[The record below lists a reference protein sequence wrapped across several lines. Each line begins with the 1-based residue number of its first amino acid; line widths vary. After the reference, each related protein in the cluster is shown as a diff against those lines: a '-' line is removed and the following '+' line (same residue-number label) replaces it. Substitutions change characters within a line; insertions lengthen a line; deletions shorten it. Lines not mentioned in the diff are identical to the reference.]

1 MKVPDLRSEWWL
13 AKRIYGKSLCTLFY
27 GVTDAAI
34 TMARMR
40 AAILDRGL
48 KDTMVNKSLNFSQA
62 FERLYGISLVAK
74 SSEPQGEIA

>member
-1 MKVPDLRSEWWL
+1 MPDLRNEWWL
-13 AKRIYGKSLCTLFY
+13 AKRIYGQNLCTLFY

-48 KDTMVNKSLNFSQA
+48 QETMVDKSKTNFAQC
-62 FERLYGISLVAK
+62 FERLYGISLVPK
-74 SSEPQGEIA
+74 